1 MAFLSSATA
10 TVSRGLERLG
20 MAFLAL
26 ATGATAT
33 VMALSAPAWANGEP
47 TPWQMGFQD
56 PGSPVME
63 RITALNDYLTIIMVA
78 VVLLVMGLLA
88 FVIVR
93 FNHRANPVPSKT
105 THNQALEIAWTAA
118 PILILIA
125 VAVPSFKL
133 LYFMDRTQDAD
144 MTIKAVGHQWYWSYE
159 YPDHGNFMF
168 DSFMKYPDDL
178 AEGEPR
184 LLAVDNQVV
193 VPVGKTVRILITS
206 GDVIHSFAVPALGLK
221 TDANPGRLNET
232 WARVDRPGVY
242 YGQCSELCGVN
253 HGFMPIAIRAVPQD
267 TFDAWVTEAQEQYAE
282 AGTIPSVDEVLAAM
296 EKGDDAPAVKVAQ
309 AE

>member
-10 TVSRGLERLG
+10 TVCRALERLG

-26 ATGATAT
+26 ATGAMVT
-33 VMALSAPAWANGEP
+33 ALSAPAWANGEP

-56 PGSPVME
+56 PASPVME
-63 RITALNDYLTIIMVA
+63 RITDLNDYLTIIMVA

-133 LYFMDRTQDAD
+133 LYYMDRAQDAD